1 MFENFRD
8 ACSLLNRTGFGDFR
22 NTIRYFNAI
31 LFPRL
36 WANKMPDAD
45 VLKEFDNF
53 GKISG

>member
-36 WANKMPDAD
+36 WANKMLDAD